1 MHNHRHFAEGV
12 CVVYKVL
19 VVDDSV
25 FFQNRLKEIIDS
37 HPELSVVGIAT
48 NGNEA
53 IAKAQELKPDVISM
67 DYEMPYLDGV
77 SAVRAIMAKRQVPI
91 VMFSSMTYEGAR
103 ITLDAL
109 AAGAV
114 DFIPKNLA
122 EVCNDS
128 GQVQKKL
135 HETLLYFARKFR
147 QSGGIASPVIKASA
161 PARTVEAHPEKRA
174 PKTEEKLRGRVK
186 LVVIG
191 TSTGGPV
198 ALTEVLQALPADMSV
213 PVVVIQHMPENF
225 TKVLAERLHRQCAI
239 AVVEAADGDAVQ
251 PGKVLVAPGGRQ
263 LMFDRRGCVRVMD
276 GDERVKFRPCVDLS
290 FASAAN
296 VYGAGVLAV
305 VLTGMGSDGCEGAR
319 ILKQGGAHVWGQDER
334 SCTVYGM
341 PRAVAKA
348 GLVDD
353 VLPLNQIGP
362 RLVWTFS
369 A

>member
-1 MHNHRHFAEGV
+1 M
-12 CVVYKVL
+12 VYRVL

-37 HPELSVVGIAT
+37 HPELSVVGIARD
-48 NGNEA
+48 GNEA

-77 SAVRAIMAKRQVPI
+77 SAVRAIMDRRPVPI

-103 ITLDAL
+103 ITLEAL

-122 EVCNDS
+122 EVCNDAS
-128 GQVQKKL
+128 QVQKKL
-135 HETLLYFARKFR
+135 HETLLYFAKKFR
-147 QSGGIASPVIKASA
+147 QSGGVASPLAKAA
-161 PARTVEAHPEKRA
+161 PAHVAEARPERRA
-174 PKTEEKLRGRVK
+174 PKSEDKLRGKVK

-198 ALTEVLQALPADMSV
+198 ALTEVLQALPSDLPV
-213 PVVVIQHMPENF
+213 PVAVIQHMPENF
-225 TKVLAERLHRQCAI
+225 TKVLAERLHRQCALTVTE
-239 AVVEAADGDAVQ
+239 AVDGDTLQ
-251 PGKVLVAPGGRQ
+251 PGKVLIAPGGRQ
-263 LMFDRRGCVRVMD
+263 MIFDRRGGVRIID

-290 FASAAN
+290 FASAASA
-296 VYGAGVLAV
+296 YGTAVLAV

-319 ILKQGGAHVWGQDER
+319 LLKEAGAHVWGQDER
-334 SCTVYGM
+334 SSTVYGM

-348 GLVDD
+348 GLVDE
-353 VLPLNQIGP
+353 VLPLHQIGP
-362 RLVWTFS
+362 RLAWTFS